1 MNTQDA
7 AAIDSLRAALKAA
20 VIALEPA
27 YKLCEDARIESLIV
41 NLTDHLEESLGDLEN
56 IADQIHDD
64 APLRPW
70 FRRYAAA

>member
-1 MNTQDA
+1 VNTQDA

-20 VIALEPA
+20 IAAMEPA

-41 NLTDHLEESLGDLEN
+41 ALTDHLEEGLGDLES
-56 IADQIHDD
+56 IAEQIHDD

-70 FRRYAAA
+70 FRRYEAA